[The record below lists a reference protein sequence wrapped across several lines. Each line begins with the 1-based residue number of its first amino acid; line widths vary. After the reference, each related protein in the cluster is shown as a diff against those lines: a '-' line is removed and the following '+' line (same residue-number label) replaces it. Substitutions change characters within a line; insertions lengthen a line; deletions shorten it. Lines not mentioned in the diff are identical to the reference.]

1 MMTSSKLVEMM
12 ENIRED
18 LSQDIDCGGDGS
30 VEPDCK
36 VKIPPK
42 LDDLLTKKFYCLIKF
57 DFVTY
62 CTDAF
67 TKYQLIPSSLDFII
81 D

>member
-1 MMTSSKLVEMM
+1 MIKTIMEISMMTSSKVVEMM

-42 LDDLLTKKFYCLIKF
+42 LLSHKI
-57 DFVTY
+57 
-62 CTDAF
+62 
-67 TKYQLIPSSLDFII
+67 
-81 D
+81 

>member
-1 MMTSSKLVEMM
+1 MILLTMPLIGIVMVTMMMSSKVVKMM

-42 LDDLLTKKFYCLIKF
+42 LDDLLTKKILLSHRI
-57 DFVTY
+57 
-62 CTDAF
+62 
-67 TKYQLIPSSLDFII
+67 
-81 D
+81 

>member
-1 MMTSSKLVEMM
+1 MIKTIMDISMMTSSKVVEMM
-12 ENIRED
+12 ENTRED

-42 LDDLLTKKFYCLIKF
+42 LDDLLTKKILLSHRI
-57 DFVTY
+57 
-62 CTDAF
+62 
-67 TKYQLIPSSLDFII
+67 
-81 D
+81 

>member
-1 MMTSSKLVEMM
+1 MIKTIMEISMITSSKVVAMLQ
-12 ENIRED
+12 NIREG

-42 LDDLLTKKFYCLIKF
+42 LDHLLTKKILVSHKI
-57 DFVTY
+57 
-62 CTDAF
+62 
-67 TKYQLIPSSLDFII
+67 
-81 D
+81 

>member
-1 MMTSSKLVEMM
+1 MIKTIMEISMMTSSKVVEMM

-36 VKIPPK
+36 VK
-42 LDDLLTKKFYCLIKF
+42 LDDLITKFFLLSHKI
-57 DFVTY
+57 
-62 CTDAF
+62 
-67 TKYQLIPSSLDFII
+67 
-81 D
+81 

>member
-1 MMTSSKLVEMM
+1 MIKTIMEISMMTSSKVVEIM

-42 LDDLLTKKFYCLIKF
+42 LDHLLTKKIL
-57 DFVTY
+57 V
-62 CTDAF
+62 
-67 TKYQLIPSSLDFII
+67 SHII
-81 D
+81 

>member
-1 MMTSSKLVEMM
+1 MILLTMPVVAMMQ
-12 ENIRED
+12 NIREG

-42 LDDLLTKKFYCLIKF
+42 LDHLLTKKILVSHKI
-57 DFVTY
+57 
-62 CTDAF
+62 
-67 TKYQLIPSSLDFII
+67 
-81 D
+81 